1 MVLLSVILLSGC
13 AWLNNDEK
21 NMVIAS
27 PLPKINNRFSLTIAW
42 SCLVGSGTSG
52 YSSILHPAVWQDTRL
67 FVADRYGIVK
77 ALDIDTGKEIW
88 SINLSTYTHSP
99 SPLRNNSLLLSG
111 GLTVA
116 SNRVYIGSELAKVYM
131 LSAEDG
137 SIGWQTNVAGEVL
150 SSPTVSNNMV
160 LIYTNNGI
168 LQALNQS
175 DGIIKWTI
183 ALNVPSF
190 TLRGTSSPTTAFGNV
205 IIGSNNGLVSLILI
219 DNGQLVWQQQ
229 IGQLGGGTTAIAS
242 IHAIHA
248 TPVIVND
255 VIYVIAYNGKL
266 AALALYSGQIIWS
279 QDIGSATDLLVNSNR
294 IYLVDQ
300 DDQVMALDS
309 NDGKILWRQSELL
322 HRSLTS
328 PILYNGCI
336 VVGDSKGYLHLI
348 NIDDGSITA
357 QKKVNKAGLLSKP
370 IVAGNK
376 LIVQANNGKIYALTH
391 HQDIL

>member
-1 MVLLSVILLSGC
+1 MFIT
-13 AWLNNDEK
+13 
-21 NMVIAS
+21 S
-27 PLPKINNRFSLTIAW
+27 PLPKGNNRFSLTIAW
-42 SCLVGSGTSG
+42 SCLVGSGTRG
-52 YSSILHPAVWQDTRL
+52 YYSILHPAVWQDTRL
-67 FVADRYGIVK
+67 FVADRYGIVT

-88 SINLSTYTHSP
+88 SINLSTYTNY
-99 SPLRNNSLLLSG
+99 PLRNNSLLLSG

-137 SIGWQTNVAGEVL
+137 SIVWQTNVAGEVL

-168 LQALNQS
+168 LQALNES

-183 ALNVPSF
+183 ALNVPSL

-219 DNGQLVWQQQ
+219 DNGQLVWQRH
-229 IGQLGGGTTAIAS
+229 IYQLGSTTERACL
-242 IHAIHA
+242 HAIHA

-266 AALALYSGQIIWS
+266 AALELHSGKIIWS
-279 QDIGSATDLLVNSNR
+279 QEIGSATDLLVNSDR
-294 IYLVDQ
+294 IFLVDQ
-300 DDQVMALDS
+300 DDRVIALDS
-309 NDGKILWRQSELL
+309 NDGKILWRQRELL

-336 VVGDSKGYLHLI
+336 VVGDSEGYLHLI
-348 NIDDGSITA
+348 NIGDGSITA

-376 LIVQANNGKIYALTH
+376 LIVQAKNGKIYAFTH
-391 HQDIL
+391 HQAG